1 MNSWVLSRTDLLFLP
16 EISLFIFFAV
26 FVGAIAWMYRPGA
39 RQAYQYCRFMALD
52 RDELEDTDGQE
63 H

>member
-16 EISLFIFFAV
+16 EISLFIFLTV
-26 FVGAIAWMYRPGA
+26 FVGSIVWMYRPGA
-39 RQAYQYCRFMALD
+39 QQVYRYCRSMALEPDEVEATDD
-52 RDELEDTDGQE
+52 RE